1 MELAILSCNNKLNND
16 TAFQIFAM
24 YEYLKRQGNN
34 VQVVDCGLKDYKKNY
49 DFLSSNVV
57 LTVNTYMDYRWFEE
71 NQPLVDKYIILN
83 YDCDDENLN
92 LNGKENIIYGI
103 NNISNKQIE
112 KIANDGYKISSIVD
126 LKNKNIKNVVDP
138 VFLISKEQ
146 WLDEVNQKS
155 KIDVGADYVLVY
167 SDIVTKEMLKYAE
180 DISRKNCL
188 KMYVVADKIQAIF
201 YKGKRIKNTNIIDLA
216 NLISNAQIVVTS
228 CNDAIKLAVVFDKN
242 LHIFDVQDDEQI
254 ELIDK
259 LNLKKRIVKD
269 TSRVLEPWQEYK
281 DIKEKIEDLKT
292 DSYELLQ

>member
-57 LTVNTYMDYRWFEE
+57 LTVNTYMDYRRFEE

-155 KIDVGADYVLVY
+155 KIDVGA
-167 SDIVTKEMLKYAE
+167 E
-180 DISRKNCL
+180 
-188 KMYVVADKIQAIF
+188 
-201 YKGKRIKNTNIIDLA
+201 
-216 NLISNAQIVVTS
+216 
-228 CNDAIKLAVVFDKN
+228 
-242 LHIFDVQDDEQI
+242 
-254 ELIDK
+254 
-259 LNLKKRIVKD
+259 
-269 TSRVLEPWQEYK
+269 
-281 DIKEKIEDLKT
+281 
-292 DSYELLQ
+292 

>member
-57 LTVNTYMDYRWFEE
+57 LTVNTYMDYRRFEE
-71 NQPLVDKYIILN
+71 NQPLVDKYIVLN

-155 KIDVGADYVLVY
+155 KIDIGADYVLVY

-216 NLISNAQIVVTS
+216 NLISNAQTVVTS
-228 CNDAIKLAVVFDKN
+228 CNDAIKLAVIFDKN